1 MYCLLPL
8 VVSCQTC
15 FCSTHPSLEGWFY
28 QHLRLRKVKLAEENE
43 MMQDCQMFFAQVIS
57 PTQLFQG
64 ETSSPSFHIDMLWDQ
79 LGSIYNS
86 GWGFEQNHQ
95 VLTLSGGGDNST
107 LCRDAVLHIFVVVSQ
122 IFNFHPL
129 LGEIIQFD
137 SYFSNGLKSPTRYP
151 FCATDSSFISCLWW
165 CNDYMFLDSCCKTQC
180 LSCVLLRRSSKK

>member
-8 VVSCQTC
+8 VVKHVFVQLIHRLKVGFISTFGSGKWNWLKKMKWCRTVRCFSRRWFHPPSC
-15 FCSTHPSLEGWFY
+15 FKEKHHP
-28 QHLRLRKVKLAEENE
+28 
-43 MMQDCQMFFAQVIS
+43 QVS
-57 PTQLFQG
+57 
-64 ETSSPSFHIDMLWDQ
+64 IDMLWDQ

-107 LCRDAVLHIFVVVSQ
+107 LCRDAVLHICVVVSQ